1 VALNLTPDLSIIALQ
16 AVVFSA
22 NFCVVK
28 TFFVTPYLQLREKKR
43 AATEEREQQA
53 LRSQQES
60 LEGLLKIE
68 VELRAEQQ
76 KLTQWME
83 SEKQGALQ
91 LEREAVEEAKRKASE
106 TTEAFRRELQARLV
120 SQRQGLSAWVVSLSE
135 QCVTTVLKG

>member
-1 VALNLTPDLSIIALQ
+1 MALNLTPDLSIIALQ

-28 TFFVTPYLQLREKKR
+28 IFFVAPYLQLREKKR
-43 AATEEREQQA
+43 AATEEREQRA

-83 SEKQGALQ
+83 SQKQGALQ
-91 LEREAVEEAKRKASE
+91 LEREAVEGAKRKASE
-106 TTEAFRRELQARLV
+106 STEAFRRELQARLV